1 MIDKATL
8 APPTEPPP
16 AQDLWRR
23 WWLGVL
29 VLVLLLVA
37 AFLSVR
43 AADDKSSAAP
53 PAITTTAPPTT
64 DPTPEATEAT
74 EATQAPT
81 TTPAPPPTPDLA
93 KLLQLPGAFPTHGS
107 ETFAYATRTGR
118 IHGDQGTVRRF
129 RVGVEKG
136 SGEDVDDFADQV
148 EATLGDPH
156 SWIGGGLRLQL
167 VGADRPYDFTVY
179 LATRDTAGE
188 MCLRGGTNIEV
199 GEVPY
204 TSCRTPGKAIIN
216 LDRWRRSATPYLD
229 AKVPLGTYRHY
240 VVNHEVGHEL
250 GHHHEGCPKAGGPA
264 PVMVQ
269 QTLTLRGCVPYAWP
283 RLGDH
288 ALTGP
293 SL

>member
-1 MIDKATL
+1 MIDKP
-8 APPTEPPP
+8 APG
-16 AQDLWRR
+16 QDLWRR

-29 VLVLLLVA
+29 VLALLLVA

-43 AADDKSSAAP
+43 AAGDKSSAAA
-53 PAITTTAPPTT
+53 PAV
-64 DPTPEATEAT
+64 TEAT
-74 EATQAPT
+74 TEPPT
-81 TTPAPPPTPDLA
+81 TTPPTPTSTPVTESTPAPTTPPPPDLA
-93 KLLQLPGAFPTHGS
+93 KLLQLPGAVPTHASGS
-107 ETFAYATRTGR
+107 FQYATRTGR
-118 IHGDQGTVRRF
+118 ILGGKGSLLRF

-148 EATLGDPH
+148 EDTLGDKR

-167 VGADRPYDFTVY
+167 VGAGQPYDFTVY

-188 MCLRGGTNIEV
+188 MCLRGGTNIRI
-199 GEVPY
+199 GGVPY
-204 TSCRTPGKAIIN
+204 TSCRTTGRAIIN
-216 LDRWRRSATPYLD
+216 LDRWRRSATPYL
-229 AKVPLGTYRHY
+229 AAEVPLATYRHY

-250 GHHHEGCPKAGGPA
+250 GHHHEGCPDAGGPA

-283 RLGDH
+283 RIGDH
-288 ALTGP
+288 ALKGP